1 MTIEEAIKTAIQFEK
16 KVHQT
21 YVVAA
26 KRAED
31 VTAKKVFTTLAD
43 EEHGH
48 ITYLESRLGEW
59 QEDGCLS
66 GEKLRTV
73 LPSAERIK
81 AGVKRLRSQ
90 VAQRKGNHAAE
101 LDSLRQALAAE
112 DETSTFYR
120 QMVAELPADGQDLF
134 SRFLDIEDGHAAVVQ
149 AEIDNVNQMG
159 FWFDLKEFDL
169 ELG

>member
-1 MTIEEAIKTAIQFEK
+1 MTIESAIKTAIQFERT
-16 KVHQT
+16 VHET
-21 YVVAA
+21 YTTAA
-26 KRAED
+26 KRADD

-48 ITYLESRLGEW
+48 ITYLESRLTEW
-59 QEDGCLS
+59 QKDGCLS
-66 GEKLRTV
+66 SEKLRTV
-73 LPSAERIK
+73 LPSTERIK
-81 AGVKRLRSQ
+81 TGVKRLRSQ

-120 QMVAELPADGQDLF
+120 RMVGELPAEGQDLF